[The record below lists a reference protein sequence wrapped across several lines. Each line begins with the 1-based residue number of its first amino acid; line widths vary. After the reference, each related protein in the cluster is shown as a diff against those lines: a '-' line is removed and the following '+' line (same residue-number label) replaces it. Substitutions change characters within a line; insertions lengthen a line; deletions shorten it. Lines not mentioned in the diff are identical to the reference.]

1 MDVVKNIIGAIGL
14 IVACIVGL
22 IAVCCALYGFIYL
35 LCLIPE
41 AIGDIIGIICAIIFC
56 VLCFTSAYMIVA
68 DWRSNRY

>member
-1 MDVVKNIIGAIGL
+1 MNVVKNIIGAIGL

-41 AIGDIIGIICAIIFC
+41 AIMNIIGIICTIIFC
-56 VLCFTSAYMIVA
+56 VLCFTSAYVTV
-68 DWRSNRY
+68 DSWRSNR